1 MQTPPEESDDLMRY
15 AAKAGIPRDT
25 PWSELSDAERDWVVN
40 GSPDWNGKWQPVVR
54 REALRLSRVESVQM
68 HIRVLL
74 SEIPQLRRATWA
86 ARLKTESL
94 QWRLGSKK
102 TPTACSRRP
111 LHAARVDWTARRKAL
126 PGLTVHDLM
135 LLPIERIR
143 RFFDDI
149 TLPSALLDDALKLL
163 LAEVRTRLKYL
174 CDVTGT

>member
-1 MQTPPEESDDLMRY
+1 MC
-15 AAKAGIPRDT
+15 G
-25 PWSELSDAERDWVVN
+25 
-40 GSPDWNGKWQPVVR
+40 G
-54 REALRLSRVESVQM
+54 
-68 HIRVLL
+68 
-74 SEIPQLRRATWA
+74 

-94 QWRLGSKK
+94 QWRLGSKENADGVLA
-102 TPTACSRRP
+102 PAGRFMPRG
-111 LHAARVDWTARRKAL
+111 VDWSRAQLEAL

-174 CDVTGT
+174 CDVKPAT